1 MNELFWV
8 LAFAIFLVVCFTQM
22 LMTTVSFDSKE
33 LEDLK

>member
-1 MNELFWV
+1 MNEIFWV
-8 LAFAIFLVVCFTQM
+8 PALAIFIGVCFTQM